1 MALNILALE
10 AVDSTNLEAR
20 RRADAGETGPLWI
33 TAKVQTAGRGRRG
46 RSWSTGPG
54 DLAAT
59 LLTLTTRP
67 PADAA
72 QVSFVMA
79 LAVHEL
85 VASFAPASLVKL
97 KWPNDVL
104 LAGGKVSGILIDSGR
119 AASGAGLWLAIGV
132 GVNLAGAPA
141 EVERPASALADHL
154 AGQALAPPTPE
165 AALERLDAASARWM
179 SVWDQ
184 QGFAAI
190 AAAWSQR
197 AQGLGAPC
205 QVRLDHE
212 QFTGVAEALEHDGAL
227 RVRLADGQVRRVTA
241 GDVFPLEG

>member
-1 MALNILALE
+1 MGLNVLALA

-20 RRADAGETGPLWI
+20 RRAEAGEAGPLWI
-33 TAKVQTAGRGRRG
+33 TAEVQTAGRGRRG

-59 LLTLTTRP
+59 LLTTTSRP
-67 PADAA
+67 PAEAA

-85 VASFAPASLVKL
+85 AASFAPPSLVKL

-119 AASGAGLWLAIGV
+119 LKEKDGLWLAIGV
-132 GVNLAGAPA
+132 GVNLAGAPSDL
-141 EVERPASALADHL
+141 ERPASAIADHL
-154 AGQALAPPTPE
+154 AGEAAAPPAAD
-165 AALERLDAASARWM
+165 AALERLDQAFTRWM
-179 SVWDQ
+179 QVWDAE
-184 QGFAAI
+184 GFAAI
-190 AAAWSQR
+190 AEAWTER
-197 AQGLGAPC
+197 AQGMGAPC
-205 QVRLDHE
+205 QVRLDTE
-212 QFTGVAEALEHDGAL
+212 QFAGVAEALELDGAL
-227 RVRLADGQVRRVTA
+227 RVRLADGQVRRVSA